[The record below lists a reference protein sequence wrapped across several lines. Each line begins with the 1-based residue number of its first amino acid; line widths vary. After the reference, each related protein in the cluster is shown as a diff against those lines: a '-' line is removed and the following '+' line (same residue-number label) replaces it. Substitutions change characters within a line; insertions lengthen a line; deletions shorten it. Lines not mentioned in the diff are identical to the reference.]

1 MRFFQ
6 SCRTESTA
14 NVGGPHQTTLEAADM
29 SRYELELRLDAPGV
43 EEFGGALSEESER
56 ARARVYRKLGLKVH
70 SNAWVRINLSS
81 TNGMN
86 KVQKL
91 IEECKAGNVTAG
103 TANVYEHLDKD
114 QSAAADWSY
123 LYTKTANTSFSLW
136 DDYPSYISSELA
148 AGHAFND
155 TFVSAQFVDICERS
169 GLRGIS
175 FLRCRNKGRKH
186 GPAWF
191 AALPENS
198 LGRGLD
204 HYWFDR
210 GSWIRD
216 VGDDQRKR
224 SSSLDVGQSN
234 FDQRWCRADRVK
246 DARFL
251 QPLLELFPMSRAHD
265 SILLGL
271 SFVSVPRF
279 WTKAFPDADFAYVP
293 RGEDGPNREGKMM
306 RFRQLVVSRHARRVL
321 IDAGLFTEKVFLGV
335 HSVASPE
342 EGIEILDQSHVPVS
356 PMYTADEL
364 ADLRSKERSLFA
376 A

>member
-1 MRFFQ
+1 
-6 SCRTESTA
+6 
-14 NVGGPHQTTLEAADM
+14 M

-43 EEFGGALSEESER
+43 EEFGGALSEES
-56 ARARVYRKLGLKVH
+56 ARARTRIYRKLGLKVH
-70 SNAWVRINLSS
+70 SNAWVRINLSTS
-81 TNGMN
+81 EGMN
-86 KVQKL
+86 KVERL

-103 TANVYEHLDKD
+103 TANVYEYIDKD
-114 QSAAADWSY
+114 ESAPAEWSY
-123 LYTKTANTSFSLW
+123 LYTKTVNSSFSLW

-148 AGHAFND
+148 TGHAFNH
-155 TFVSAQFVDICERS
+155 TFVSAQFVDSCERS

-175 FLRCRNKGRKH
+175 FLRCRKKGRKD

-191 AALPENS
+191 AALPESS

-204 HYWFDR
+204 HGWFDR

-216 VGDDQRKR
+216 VGDAPAKR

-234 FDQRWCRADRVK
+234 FHQRWCRADRLK
-246 DARFL
+246 DVMFL
-251 QPLLELFPMSRAHD
+251 QPLLELFPMSSARD
-265 SILLGL
+265 PILLGL

-279 WTKAFPDADFAYVP
+279 WSRAFPDTDFAYVP
-293 RGEDGPNREGKMM
+293 LGEDGPNREGKMM
-306 RFRQLVVSRHARRVL
+306 RFRQLMVSQHARRVL
-321 IDAGLFTEKVFLGV
+321 IEAGLFTEKAFIAV

-342 EGIEILDQSHVPVS
+342 EGIEILDQSHGPVA

-364 ADLRSKERSLFA
+364 LDLRSEEGKLFA